1 MTRGWCL
8 ALIALACS
16 VARAEIEVSVGC
28 KKIQLVLDE
37 QLAPAER
44 DRLWATGETIAAA
57 PAVLQLRDC
66 GGEVLETV
74 PLEAPLAR
82 LDAAVLQG
90 APHPTVL
97 VTVDLTAEAGTYNGP
112 LTQPFAL
119 RGNRLQPVQTG
130 AANGRSEPILLPLT
144 GKAAWRKVRVGGKD
158 QILAVRSDW
167 VDGRFITRFSRYV
180 PARQEWSVY
189 VRSQAGLWE
198 SDGGF
203 PSPNRFP
210 TGARPH
216 R

>member
-8 ALIALACS
+8 ALIALACP
-16 VARAEIEVSVGC
+16 VAYAQIEVAVGC
-28 KKIQLVLDE
+28 KRIQLVLDQ

-44 DRLWATGETIAAA
+44 DRVWATGETIAAA

-66 GGEVLETV
+66 GGEVLDAV

-82 LDAAVLQG
+82 VDAALLEG

-112 LTQPFAL
+112 LTRPFAL
-119 RGNRLQPVQTG
+119 RGNRLQPVHAKT
-130 AANGRSEPILLPLT
+130 ANGRTEPILLPLT
-144 GKAAWRKVRVGGKD
+144 GKAAWKKLRVGGKD
-158 QILAVRSDW
+158 QVLAVRSDW
-167 VDGRFITRFSRYV
+167 VGGRFITRFSRYV
-180 PARQEWSVY
+180 PARQEWSAY

-198 SDGGF
+198 SDGEF
-203 PSPNRFP
+203 PSLNRFP